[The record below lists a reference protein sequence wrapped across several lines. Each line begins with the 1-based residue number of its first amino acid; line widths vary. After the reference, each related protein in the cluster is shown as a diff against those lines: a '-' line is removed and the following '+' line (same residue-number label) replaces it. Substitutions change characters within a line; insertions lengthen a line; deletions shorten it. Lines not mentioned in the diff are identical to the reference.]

1 MSERIHRQP
10 EPEYPDWPEV
20 RVEGGSPMVSK
31 SRDETRTGV
40 ARATRRKRRE
50 TPGFD
55 QKEEAILRAATLE
68 LITKHGGHFVAT
80 DLRETR
86 IEGTQVWI
94 ITVTLRYTTGH
105 EGYVGDLLYDGNA
118 FTFLTEQSVID
129 DRVRQIA
136 ADPEGNR
143 QWNEYRAST
152 LRPGKE

>member
-1 MSERIHRQP
+1 
-10 EPEYPDWPEV
+10 
-20 RVEGGSPMVSK
+20 MVSK
-31 SRDETRTGV
+31 GREETRTGV

-50 TPGFD
+50 TPELNP
-55 QKEEAILRAATLE
+55 KEEEILRAATLE

-105 EGYVGDLLYDGNA
+105 EGYVGDLLYDGKV

-129 DRVRQIA
+129 ERVRQIA
-136 ADPEGNR
+136 ADPEGIR